1 MNNRKFDTTFS
12 MNDLFCNMLLG
23 FVCLF
28 IFAMM
33 MIVKEQAKQDKSVQP
48 RAEFIITVTWPNN
61 FDDDVDTY
69 VEDPGG
75 NIVGFNRRE
84 QGLMHLD
91 RDDFGISN
99 DKIKIDGKEF
109 EVKENRE
116 TVTVRGII
124 PGEYV
129 VNTHIYRRNKGEETQ
144 IPITVRLEKVDPYQ
158 NVLTETYELKLTGEE
173 RTAFRFYVDE
183 NGVVTKTNHLQ
194 KRFISK
200 SEGNSEEG
208 N

>member
-1 MNNRKFDTTFS
+1 MNNIKYDTNFS

-33 MIVKEQAKQDKSVQP
+33 MIVKEQAKQEKSIQP
-48 RAEFIITVTWPNN
+48 RAEFIITVTWPND

-99 DKIKIDGKEF
+99 DKIKVDGKEF

-124 PGEYV
+124 PGEYI

-144 IPITVRLEKVDPYQ
+144 IPITVRLEKIDPYQ

-173 RTAFRFYVDE
+173 HTAFRFYVDE
-183 NGVVTKTNHLQ
+183 NGVVTKTNRLQ

-200 SEGNSEEG
+200 SEGNTEEG